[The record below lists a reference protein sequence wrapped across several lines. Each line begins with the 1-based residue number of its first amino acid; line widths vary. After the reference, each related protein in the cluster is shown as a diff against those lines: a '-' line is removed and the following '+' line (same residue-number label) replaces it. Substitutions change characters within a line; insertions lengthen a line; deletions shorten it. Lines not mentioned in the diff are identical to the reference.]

1 MEDNYEQNNKF
12 ETSILSFEDSDK
24 KLINLLPLKIKDEDI
39 ENTKQNKIDIKSEPL
54 FKINHKK
61 ITINS
66 KIKLWTSL
74 ILIIFSLLFIPF
86 FSIAESYLIKLDKNK
101 IIYII
106 NSLVS
111 YDTLNSSALK
121 NLFYFFYIFLNKDF
135 LAGYVSLLYIIFHP
149 FVAMKIMYGINFSYC
164 ILVLMQILYQ
174 SRRPSWDS
182 ITNENDQKEKNS
194 IIICESSF
202 SNPSIPLFTF
212 IFCILYSAYSFRHF
226 YARPHTH
233 MNIIL
238 KIILSIIFLSF
249 LITEIAFLIIYR
261 LHYFHE
267 LVFTVCLAFIWI
279 CLLISFEKKL
289 QKIIF
294 DATKNFFK
302 LRKNKIKIFVYV
314 FLELLCGITLFN
326 LISNQFSSYQIEDN
340 IMKSESCSKQQ
351 KEGLSLSNSFMD
363 LSYIFCLLGEF
374 WGASLTLENKT
385 QEWWYQSEKYFYS
398 RISNREINET
408 KKLNTCLIFIII
420 LKGILTLIVFF
431 GICFIFNFI
440 PYINLTFNFMIN
452 SLKYFTLFFVC
463 TGILP
468 ILFGFIGLNNKIS
481 NSNKRLDEIL
491 DNTNSNNLFKSSLF
505 VKYFD
510 KTRIPMFTGNEK
522 IHYNQLLS
530 NEDLDDVDEI
540 DDNKIDNEIK

>member
-1 MEDNYEQNNKF
+1 M
-12 ETSILSFEDSDK
+12 
-24 KLINLLPLKIKDEDI
+24 
-39 ENTKQNKIDIKSEPL
+39 
-54 FKINHKK
+54 
-61 ITINS
+61 
-66 KIKLWTSL
+66 
-74 ILIIFSLLFIPF
+74 LFIPF

-135 LAGYVSLLYIIFHP
+135 LAGYISLLYIIFHP

-440 PYINLTFNFMIN
+440 PYINLTFNFMVN